1 MAQPCLAPPANM
13 VSWWA
18 GEQNA
23 NDVVGPNN
31 GAMQNGAT
39 YAAGKVGQAFFF
51 DGVDDRILVPHHA
64 NQNLGAGITVDAW
77 VYPVSSGHGRSI
89 IQKRSTLDIGGFVLE
104 TTHSPDGPA
113 NGLRSVVWV
122 GGQPVEAV
130 TAANVVP
137 LNTWTHVAVTYDGCW
152 MTVYVDGIGIQAVH
166 IMGAIDPSNEPV
178 IIGRNSTWHGR
189 IDELHMFNRALTALE
204 VYEIYTAGAGGI
216 CKTPTAVD
224 APVRET
230 ALSQNYPNPFNPSTV
245 IDFALPEAAD
255 VSLNVFDANGRL
267 VRSLAR
273 ARMNAGPHS
282 ARWDGRDAEGDAV
295 ASGVYFYR
303 LQSGETTI
311 TRKMVLLK

>member
-1 MAQPCLAPPANM
+1 M

-204 VYEIYTAGAGGI
+204 VYEIYTACGRCTGARDR
-216 CKTPTAVD
+216 AV
-224 APVRET
+224 AE
-230 ALSQNYPNPFNPSTV
+230 
-245 IDFALPEAAD
+245 LPESVQPEHRDRLRVTRSGRRESQRVRCKRSPRPFAG
-255 VSLNVFDANGRL
+255 SCANERRPALGALGWKRRGR
-267 VRSLAR
+267 RR
-273 ARMNAGPHS
+273 
-282 ARWDGRDAEGDAV
+282 GRE
-295 ASGVYFYR
+295 R
-303 LQSGETTI
+303 C
-311 TRKMVLLK
+311 VLLSAAIR